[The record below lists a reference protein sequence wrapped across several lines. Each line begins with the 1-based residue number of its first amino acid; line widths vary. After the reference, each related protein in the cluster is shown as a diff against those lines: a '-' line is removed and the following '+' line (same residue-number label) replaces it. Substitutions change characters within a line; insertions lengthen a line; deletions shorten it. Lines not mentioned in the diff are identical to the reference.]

1 MHAPDPAANL
11 TIEQVEG
18 KSALDT
24 FIRVPWLVFK
34 DDPNWVPPLIIERRG
49 HLNRKQNPYF
59 EHAEVAL
66 WIAKRDG
73 QAVGRIS
80 AQIDENYLAHHK
92 DNTGQFGFLDAIDDV
107 QVFNALI
114 KTAEDWLRERGIK
127 RAVGPFSLSINDE
140 SGLLVEGFNTP
151 PFVMMGHAF
160 PYYQTHVER
169 LGYQKAMDL
178 FAYGYD
184 PFKDLEPKVQKM
196 LARIRRNPD
205 VKVRILDWARYES
218 DIRVVL
224 DIFNDAWSDNW
235 GFVPF
240 TETELRH
247 IAKELKPLLRA
258 EMVIIAE
265 VKGIPSAMAVAF
277 PNLNE
282 AIADLNGAL
291 LPFGWL
297 KLLWRLKVS
306 RIKSGRLALMGVKKQ
321 FRNSMLGSGL
331 GLTVIDQIRLNSQS
345 LGITEGELGWVL
357 EGNPQMWRMIE
368 AVGGTRDKVYR
379 VYEKDLV

>member
-1 MHAPDPAANL
+1 MPAPEPVNGL
-11 TIEQVEG
+11 TIEKVEG
-18 KSALDT
+18 KKALDQ
-24 FIRVPWLVFK
+24 FIRLPWFVFK
-34 DDPNWVPPLIIERRG
+34 DDPNGVPPLIIERRG

-66 WIAKRDG
+66 WIAKRKG
-73 QAVGRIS
+73 RAVGRIS
-80 AQIDENYLAHHK
+80 AQIDENYLAHHQ
-92 DNTGQFGFLDAIDDV
+92 DESGQFGFLDAVNDPL
-107 QVFNALI
+107 VFDTLM
-114 KTAEDWLRERGIK
+114 KTAEDWLHKRGIK

-140 SGLLVEGFNTP
+140 SGLLVDGFDTP
-151 PFVMMGHAF
+151 PFVMMGHAR
-160 PYYQTHVER
+160 PYYQAHVER
-169 LGYQKAMDL
+169 QGYQKAMDL

-184 PFKDLEPKVQKM
+184 PFKSLEPKVEKM

-205 VKVRILDWARYES
+205 VHVRILDKARYEN

-240 TETELRH
+240 TERELSH
-247 IAKELKPLLRA
+247 IAKELKPLIRP

-265 VKGIPSAMAVAF
+265 VKGVPSAMAVAF

-321 FRNSMLGSGL
+321 FRNSLLGSGL

-345 LGITEGELGWVL
+345 IGITKGELGWVL
-357 EGNPQMWRMIE
+357 EDNPQMWRMIE

-379 VYEKDLV
+379 VYQKDLV